1 MLTGEFNH
9 TMDAKGRVTVPARF
23 RDELGNRFVVTR
35 GFEGCLTAY
44 PPERWERV
52 QRNLESLSLT
62 NPAGRKLSRLFLGN
76 AVECELDQMGRIL
89 ITSPLR
95 TAAGLSKDIVLTGLG
110 DRVEIW
116 DKASWDKLNGSDAF
130 DNMTPE
136 ELSKLEELEL

>member
-23 RDELGNRFVVTR
+23 REELGNRFVVTR

-116 DKASWDKLNGSDAF
+116 NKASWDKLNGSDAF
-130 DNMTPE
+130 DTMTPE